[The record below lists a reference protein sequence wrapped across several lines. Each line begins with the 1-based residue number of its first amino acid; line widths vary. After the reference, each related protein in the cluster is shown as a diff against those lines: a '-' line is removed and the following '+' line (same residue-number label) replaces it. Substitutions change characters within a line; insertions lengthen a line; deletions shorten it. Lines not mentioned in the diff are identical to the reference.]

1 MRPIFVSLF
10 LCFGLAEAQ
19 PAANWTS
26 NCPPCRTR
34 GELLKKGHMELGVRV
49 ATANPYLAEQFRRA
63 MDSWSRI
70 LDLDWHEENTENC
83 AMQVIDGGPEL
94 FRASAVVARAQLPD
108 RLRFQGSIAFNPE
121 TELSASDLYRVSVHE
136 IGHMLGLQHSSNAMS
151 VMYGLDLEGLEWLYP
166 ADLADLAKHH
176 KLRITAL
183 DKPVAL
189 GVRQDPEIISGNRP
203 AN

>member
-1 MRPIFVSLF
+1 MRPLFVSLF

-19 PAANWTS
+19 PATNWTS
-26 NCPPCRTR
+26 NSPPCRTR
-34 GELLKKGHMELGVRV
+34 GELLKKGHMDLGVRV
-49 ATANPYLAEQFRRA
+49 ATANRDLAEQFRRA

-70 LDLDWHEENTENC
+70 LDLEWHEENTPNC
-83 AMQVIDGGPEL
+83 SLQLIDGGPEL
-94 FRASAVVARAQLPD
+94 FRAAAVVARAQLPE
-108 RLRFQGSIAFNPE
+108 RPRFQGLIAFNPGPD
-121 TELSASDLYRVSVHE
+121 LSAADLYRISVHE

-176 KLRITAL
+176 KLRITEL

-189 GVRQDPEIISGNRP
+189 GSGEDLEVSRGRASN
-203 AN
+203 